1 MILLDSLA
9 KGMVD
14 NKLVLDYLLAG
25 QGEIDIM
32 INKTCSPYMNNSGH
46 EEKYVKKFMIK
57 PKVRLSGKQ

>member
-46 EEKYVKKFMIK
+46 EKNMSKS
-57 PKVRLSGKQ
+57 L